1 MNKVVDSFFKN
12 HQTKLDDFISNFAQN
27 GEQFGEA
34 SRNTI
39 KLFNLNEK
47 PQRSHIPNAFFP
59 CAYISIFS

>member
-39 KLFNLNEK
+39 KLFNLM
-47 PQRSHIPNAFFP
+47 RLRLM
-59 CAYISIFS
+59 